1 MEKDKHNDDEIKK
14 IFQMNDIAVVG
25 MSKNEEKPAHF
36 VPKYLISQGYNIIPV
51 NPTTNM
57 ILNKKSYSSV
67 SEIEQNVHVVE
78 IFRKSED
85 VLDVVQ
91 DVVKKNGIKLI
102 WMQEGIY
109 NREAELL
116 AKKYGI
122 DVVYNRCMMEEHRR
136 LFGNI

>member
-1 MEKDKHNDDEIKK
+1 MEKDKHSDDEIKK

-57 ILNKKSYSSV
+57 ILNKKSYNSV
-67 SEIEQNVHVVE
+67 SDIEQNVHIVE
-78 IFRKSED
+78 IFRRSED
-85 VLDVVQ
+85 VLNVIQ

-116 AKKYGI
+116 AKKHGI

>member
-67 SEIEQNVHVVE
+67 SEIEQK
-78 IFRKSED
+78 FT
-85 VLDVVQ
+85 
-91 DVVKKNGIKLI
+91 
-102 WMQEGIY
+102 
-109 NREAELL
+109 LL
-116 AKKYGI
+116 KFLESQK
-122 DVVYNRCMMEEHRR
+122 MSLM
-136 LFGNI
+136 

>member
-67 SEIEQNVHVVE
+67 SEIEQKVHVVE